1 MSAADGDSTQARVV
15 LRTMPDDRL
24 PEWVERSRGDY
35 RADRVRAG
43 DTLEQATDNAEQS
56 FSAYFPDGRPAP
68 HHQVYDVLDDE
79 TVVGSLWI
87 GPQSIATTTDWWVWD
102 IAIDE
107 RFRGRGLGRAAMLL
121 AEDAVRENGG
131 TVLGLNVFGFNTA
144 ARRLYE
150 SLGYDTASLRMQKVL
165 REDAR

>member
-1 MSAADGDSTQARVV
+1 M
-15 LRTMPDDRL
+15 
-24 PEWVERSRGDY
+24 
-35 RADRVRAG
+35 
-43 DTLEQATDNAEQS
+43 
-56 FSAYFPDGRPAP
+56 
-68 HHQVYDVLDDE
+68 YDVLDGE
-79 TVVGSLWI
+79 VVVGSLWI
-87 GPQSIATTTDWWVWD
+87 GPQSIGTTTAWWVWD

-121 AEDAVRENGG
+121 AEEAVRENGG